1 MLKKLLLLF
10 FILFL
15 DLFAGVGKITA
26 LKGEAYLFRDK
37 ETKKLS
43 LGEEI
48 FKNDLLET
56 KKNARL
62 QIFFEDETVV
72 TLGQKSTF
80 KVNDYLLNKD
90 KSNLDFKFLRGAFK
104 VISGKIGKLN
114 KNKFKLSTKGA
125 SIGIRGTQILLE
137 LASEKETISCL
148 EGAIDVTILASLQK
162 VLLKTGESLSL
173 DLKSSKTNVNKLN
186 SKQSFNLNSS
196 FYEDIPLNR
205 VDEKYDE
212 WIAEK
217 NSISYAVE
225 DAFSKGHKV
234 EYNATTLN
242 GTIEEINDGTS
253 SFDIS
258 KTSLN
263 TSKASLD
270 FSIDFGKEKN
280 NNPVEAELSITT
292 ASSTSRTKDLRGNIN
307 SLNEIEMTYEV
318 KEGGVFLTKDAS
330 GVLKFKNNNLDIE
343 GKGIE
348 VRSYIENEKI
358 LINEVELKAK

>member
-37 ETKKLS
+37 ETIKLS

-48 FKNDLLET
+48 LKNDLLET
-56 KKNARL
+56 KKSARL

-137 LASEKETISCL
+137 LGSEKETISCL
-148 EGAIDVTILASLQK
+148 EGAIDVTILSSLEK
-162 VLLKTGESLSL
+162 IFLKTGESLSL
-173 DLKSSKTNVNKLN
+173 DLKSSKVSVNKLN
-186 SKQSFNLNSS
+186 SKQTFNLNSS

-205 VDEKYDE
+205 IDEKYDE

-217 NSISYAVE
+217 NSISYVVE

-242 GTIEEINDGTS
+242 GTIEEIKDGLS
-253 SFDIS
+253 SFD
-258 KTSLN
+258 TSN
-263 TSKASLD
+263 ASLD

-280 NNPVEAELSITT
+280 NNPVEAEMSITT
-292 ASSTSRTKDLRGNIN
+292 KTTTSRTKELKGNIN

-330 GVLKFKNNNLDIE
+330 GVLKFKNNNLDVE
-343 GKGIE
+343 GKDIE